1 MLLIVLQVEPFR
13 NAASPSLNV
22 LWRCRSYGAY
32 RVFYAVAIKMVLLR
46 STAPALTRRL
56 TMQYRGSSTPI
67 RPHADTPIHSPPAA
81 YRLLITDECLL
92 ITVPSL
98 PFHRLPIPNV
108 CYFSNSMKRKLVFGF
123 LGLLVAFNA
132 AVGWKVLT
140 SSAAAGSDDADYSN
154 LTVFTRALQLIRQD
168 YVDENKVSYK
178 DLMYAALRGMMS
190 SLDPHSQFMEPT
202 DFRDMQDETRSEFGG
217 LGIVVSTKDGVL
229 TVVSPMEDTP
239 GFRAGIMPGD
249 QILRI
254 NATTTEKMS
263 LQEALELLRGEPGQ
277 KVTLTI
283 YRPSN
288 KETKDYPLQR
298 EVIKVPS
305 VKDAK
310 MLDQSK
316 TANFKIG
323 YVRIT
328 QFNEPTAQ
336 ELSQKLDELQAQGMQ
351 ALVMDLRFNPGGLLT
366 SAVDVCGLFVP
377 PKTMV
382 VYTEGR
388 GASQRREYY
397 TDRSAKQHS
406 NFPMVILVN
415 GGSASGSEI
424 VAGALK
430 DLNRA
435 ILIGETT
442 FGKGS
447 VQSVIQLP
455 DGSALRLTTA
465 KYYTPGKQM
474 IHEKGI
480 TPNIQ
485 AALTPDQDRALLLR
499 RRERPLTS
507 EEQKLVNEQRDS
519 QLDRAIDALKGVM
532 IYSQNGGNRSQDQVN
547 ER

>member
-1 MLLIVLQVEPFR
+1 
-13 NAASPSLNV
+13 
-22 LWRCRSYGAY
+22 
-32 RVFYAVAIKMVLLR
+32 
-46 STAPALTRRL
+46 
-56 TMQYRGSSTPI
+56 
-67 RPHADTPIHSPPAA
+67 
-81 YRLLITDECLL
+81 
-92 ITVPSL
+92 
-98 PFHRLPIPNV
+98 
-108 CYFSNSMKRKLVFGF
+108 MKRKIVYGF
-123 LGLLVAFNA
+123 LGLLLIFNL
-132 AVGWKVLT
+132 AVGVRVLT
-140 SSAAAGSDDADYSN
+140 SSAAADSDDAGYEN

-168 YVDENKVSYK
+168 YVDPNKIGYK
-178 DLMYAALRGMMS
+178 DLTYSALRGMLS

-202 DFRDMQDETRSEFGG
+202 DFRDMRDETRSEFGG

-239 GFRAGIMPGD
+239 GFRAGILPGD

-254 NATTTEKMS
+254 NGITTEKMS
-263 LQEALELLRGEPGQ
+263 LQDAIDLLRGDPGQ

-288 KETKDYPLQR
+288 KETKDYVLQR
-298 EVIKVPS
+298 EIIKVAS

-310 MLDQSK
+310 MLDQSLSG
-316 TANFKIG
+316 NFKIG
-323 YVRIT
+323 YLRIT

-336 ELSQKLDELQAQGMQ
+336 ELGQKLNELQAQGMQ
-351 ALVMDLRFNPGGLLT
+351 ALIVDLRYNPGGLLT

-388 GASQRREYY
+388 DASQRREYD
-397 TDRSAKQHS
+397 TSKNEKQRP
-406 NFPMVILVN
+406 NFPMVLLVN

-435 ILIGETT
+435 ILVGETT

-465 KYYTPGKQM
+465 KYYTPSKQV

-480 TPNIQ
+480 TPNIK
-485 AALTPDQDRALLLR
+485 ASLSPDQERALILR
-499 RRERPLTS
+499 RRDGLLSPD
-507 EEQKLVNEQRDS
+507 EQKFVSEQKDT
-519 QLDRAIDALKGVM
+519 QLDRAVDALKGVM
-532 IYSQNGGNRSQDQVN
+532 IYNQNEKQPQAA
-547 ER
+547 EQ